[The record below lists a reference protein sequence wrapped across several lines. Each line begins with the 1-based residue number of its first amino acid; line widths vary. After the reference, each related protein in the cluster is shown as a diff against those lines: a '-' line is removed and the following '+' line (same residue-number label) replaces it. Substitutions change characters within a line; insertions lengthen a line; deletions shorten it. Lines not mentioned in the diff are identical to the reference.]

1 MIIYYSV
8 PEIWRVTDVIV
19 IFSVWAIFCPFLLPP
34 PPNSPKNQ
42 NEKKKC
48 VEISLFY
55 TSVPKI
61 MIICYTCLRLTDVI
75 VFFHFGLFFVLLQPK
90 KSKFKKN
97 EKNPWR
103 YHYFIQVDYK

>member
-42 NEKKKC
+42 NEKKKMRGDIIVLHKC
-48 VEISLFY
+48 TKNHDHMLYLSEIDGCNCFFSFWAIFCPF
-55 TSVPKI
+55 TAQKI
-61 MIICYTCLRLTDVI
+61 KI
-75 VFFHFGLFFVLLQPK
+75 
-90 KSKFKKN
+90 
-97 EKNPWR
+97 
-103 YHYFIQVDYK
+103 